1 MGRTFSFT
9 PQKRQHKIVVWLPVQ
24 SKQGC
29 HQGCTPAISSRRER
43 HTGALLVLGQ
53 QLPSVTLSP
62 LLPQHTDA
70 LRCACSLLCWGDH
83 LSKNR
88 EFWSKVG
95 WDWEELPGG
104 TINLWILPRRLSV
117 NGGTMPCPW
126 AAEANLSRLPQT
138 KIFNVTCPSVAS
150 VVVVYRPAADL
161 HIQRRMRCL
170 MLLDHI
176 VLSLSVIYYRFW
188 ISA

>member
-1 MGRTFSFT
+1 MGA
-9 PQKRQHKIVVWLPVQ
+9 P
-24 SKQGC
+24 
-29 HQGCTPAISSRRER
+29 
-43 HTGALLVLGQ
+43 LVLRQ
-53 QLPSVTLSP
+53 QLPSAMLSP

-83 LSKNR
+83 LS
-88 EFWSKVG
+88 EDGEVWSKVG

-104 TINLWILPRRLSV
+104 MINLWILPGQLSV

-138 KIFNVTCPSVAS
+138 KIFNVTCPPVVS
-150 VVVVYRPAADL
+150 VVVVRRPAADL

-170 MLLDHI
+170 MLLDHV
-176 VLSLSVIYYRFW
+176 VLSLSVIYYSFW
-188 ISA
+188 ILA